1 MEFKE
6 LHDYLKKNN
15 NIEYLDVNTG
25 ILLRDKRFDTIIG
38 INWKDLEKLSI
49 SDIVVALTGG
59 KDVEQITRV
68 TGFFS
73 KISSWNKGKLAE
85 LRDRSRVSI

>member
-59 KDVEQITRV
+59 KDVW
-68 TGFFS
+68 S
-73 KISSWNKGKLAE
+73 K
-85 LRDRSRVSI
+85 